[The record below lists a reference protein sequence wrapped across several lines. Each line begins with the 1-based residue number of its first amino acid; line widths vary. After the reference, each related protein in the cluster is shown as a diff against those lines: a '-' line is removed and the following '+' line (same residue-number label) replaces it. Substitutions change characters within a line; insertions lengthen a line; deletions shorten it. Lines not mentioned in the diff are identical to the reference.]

1 MDEDRGF
8 YRSLFPQGIFG
19 LAVPS
24 GRLYADNLGVKKI
37 QAFIGVVT
45 FFVLA
50 ASGRTAV
57 ADPHFAE
64 IDSLLKKTRGAWN
77 TPGMAVAVVEHDEIT
92 HVFAD
97 GFSDLENQTRAGAKT
112 MWRIASVSKPIAA
125 TAIMQLVEQGAVRL
139 DEPIW
144 TYIPWYPRKAGNVIT
159 VRHILT
165 HTSGIRHYDYAAGE
179 KESLE
184 YYPTVEAGSH
194 VNGVDREPLQF
205 TPGTSYLYSTYA
217 YLLLA
222 GIVEKAS
229 GLSYEAYLAEKI
241 FVPAGM
247 KTACLDRNRELIP
260 NRARFYRKGDNGKEV
275 FNAPYVDS
283 SYKWAAGGIMSTVED
298 LARYAIALDT
308 GKLLAP
314 ATTVQVLT
322 PFVLPNGAS
331 TGYGLGWHVE
341 TDKEGRRWAYH
352 SGGAT
357 GGAAFVLR
365 APADG
370 FAIVLLCNLE
380 RPGDLK
386 KLSMDMARSLLPQK

>member
-1 MDEDRGF
+1 LCAD
-8 YRSLFPQGIFG
+8 YR
-19 LAVPS
+19 A
-24 GRLYADNLGVKKI
+24 VKKI
-37 QAFIGVVT
+37 QALLGVVA
-45 FFVLA
+45 FFLVTVVGYSA
-50 ASGRTAV
+50 A

-64 IDSLLKKTRGAWN
+64 IDALLKKNRLAWN

-92 HVFAD
+92 HVFGD
-97 GFSDLENQTRAGAKT
+97 GFADLENQTRAGAKT

-125 TAIMQLVEQGAVRL
+125 TAIMQLVETGAVKL
-139 DEPIW
+139 DDPIW

-179 KESLE
+179 KESSE
-184 YYPTVEAGSH
+184 YYATVEAGSH

-229 GLSYEAYLAEKI
+229 GLRYEAYLAEHI
-241 FVPAGM
+241 FAPAGM

-260 NRARFYRKGDNGKEV
+260 NRARFYRKGDSGKEV

-283 SYKWAAGGIMSTVED
+283 SYKWAAGGIMATVED
-298 LARYAIALDT
+298 LAHYAIALDT
-308 GKLLAP
+308 GKLLKP
-314 ATTVQVLT
+314 ATTAQVLT

-341 TDKEGRRWAYH
+341 TDKEGRQWVYH

-357 GGAAFVLR
+357 GGAAFVMR

-370 FAIVLLCNLE
+370 LAIVLLCNLE
-380 RPGDLK
+380 RPGDMK
-386 KLSMDMARSLLPQK
+386 KVALDMARSVLTKK

>member
-1 MDEDRGF
+1 MG
-8 YRSLFPQGIFG
+8 
-19 LAVPS
+19 
-24 GRLYADNLGVKKI
+24 LYADNWRVKET
-37 QAFIGVVT
+37 QAFLYLVA
-45 FFVLA
+45 FFALLTPGRSA
-50 ASGRTAV
+50 AV
-57 ADPHFAE
+57 DPHFAE
-64 IDSLLKKTRGAWN
+64 IDALLTKTRVAWN

-92 HVFAD
+92 HMSAD
-97 GFSDLENQTRAGAKT
+97 GFADVENRTRANAQT

-125 TAIMQLVEQGAVRL
+125 TAIMQLVETGAVKL

-165 HTSGIRHYDYAAGE
+165 HTSGIRHYDYATGE

-194 VNGVDREPLQF
+194 VNGVDREQLQF

-241 FVPAGM
+241 FAPAGM

-260 NRARFYRKGDNGKEV
+260 NRARFYRKGDSGKEV

-283 SYKWAAGGIMSTVED
+283 SYKWAAGGVMGTVED
-298 LARYAIALDT
+298 LARLAIALDT
-308 GKLLAP
+308 GKLLKP

-322 PFVLPNGAS
+322 PFTLPNGAS

-341 TDKEGRRWAYH
+341 TDREGRQWVYH

-357 GGAAFVLR
+357 GGAAFVMR
-365 APADG
+365 VPADG
-370 FAIVLLCNLE
+370 LAIVLLCNLE
-380 RPGDLK
+380 RPGDMK
-386 KLSMDMARSLLPQK
+386 KLSMDMARSILPTK